1 MQLDQVAET
10 FIRDHGAE
18 PAFKGYK
25 GFPYTCCLS
34 VNAAV
39 VHGFAT
45 DDELKEGDEIVTVGG
60 LHGKIVAKDET
71 TFTVSA
77 GGGARLTYEKSA
89 IARRK

>member
-1 MQLDQVAET
+1 MILLQAPAGGGGFTSMFFIVGMVVIFYFFMLRPQQKKQKDQQKM
-10 FIRDHGAE
+10 I
-18 PAFKGYK
+18 
-25 GFPYTCCLS
+25 
-34 VNAAV
+34 
-39 VHGFAT
+39 
-45 DDELKEGDEIVTVGG
+45 DELKEGDEIVTVGG